1 MGLRLFVVHGS
12 HPCAA
17 VEQALT
23 LKGLRYDVTEW
34 PPPLHPVLQMALFG
48 RRTVP
53 ALRNGAEKVVGSR
66 AIMHR
71 LDEMVPEPPLYPA
84 DPELRRR
91 VEEADRWGDQEFQQ
105 VARDLVWAGIVHDPD
120 ALVSYGEHSRIPLPD
135 FAVRL
140 SAPLI
145 AHGAAFLNHTG
156 DEQARSRLRELPAQL
171 QRIDA
176 WIEDGTIGD
185 LGHPSAA
192 DLQVFST
199 VRLLTTI
206 GDAGAALDGTRAA
219 ALAQQLFPQWDGSL
233 PAGSIPAAG

>member
-17 VEQALT
+17 VEKALA
-23 LKGLRYDVTEW
+23 LKGLEYDVTEW
-34 PPPLHPVLQMALFG
+34 PPPLHPALQMALFG

-53 ALRNGAEKVVGSR
+53 ALRNGAEKIVGSR
-66 AIMHR
+66 AIMRR
-71 LDEMVPEPPLYPA
+71 LDEMVAEPPLYPA
-84 DPELRRR
+84 DPELRGR
-91 VEEADRWGDQEFQQ
+91 VEEAERWGDEELQQ
-105 VARDLVWAGIVHDPD
+105 VGRDLVWTGIVHRPD

-135 FAVRL
+135 FVVRL

-145 AHGAAFLNHTG
+145 ARGAAVLNHTG
-156 DEQARSRLRELPAQL
+156 DDKAGGRLLELPGQL

-185 LGHPSAA
+185 VARPNAA
-192 DLQVFST
+192 DLQIFST

-206 GDAGAALDGTRAA
+206 GDAQSALEGTRAQ
-219 ALAQQLFPQWDGSL
+219 ALARELFPQWDGAL
-233 PAGSIPAAG
+233 PAGAIPTA